1 MLEAMRFHYAAGNLD
16 KAAAFAKDAA
26 PYVHQRL
33 ASVQVNPDAPIET
46 RELTMVELARWIAFV
61 LGTAAREQVANG
73 DDDPLRLLAPGK
85 TAEPS

>member
-1 MLEAMRFHYAAGNLD
+1 MFIRGWRVS
-16 KAAAFAKDAA
+16 K
-26 PYVHQRL
+26 
-33 ASVQVNPDAPIET
+33 STPIET
-46 RELTMVELARWIAFV
+46 RELTMVELARRIAFV

>member
-1 MLEAMRFHYAAGNLD
+1 
-16 KAAAFAKDAA
+16 
-26 PYVHQRL
+26 
-33 ASVQVNPDAPIET
+33 
-46 RELTMVELARWIAFV
+46 MVELARRIAFV